1 MKEPEGSNVLGSVA
15 ISNSPIVRLHMI
27 QDDAKTMISIDLEG
41 STEREQNIFN
51 LKVFKLNTF

>member
-41 STEREQNIFN
+41 STEREQNTFN
-51 LKVFKLNTF
+51 LKVFM